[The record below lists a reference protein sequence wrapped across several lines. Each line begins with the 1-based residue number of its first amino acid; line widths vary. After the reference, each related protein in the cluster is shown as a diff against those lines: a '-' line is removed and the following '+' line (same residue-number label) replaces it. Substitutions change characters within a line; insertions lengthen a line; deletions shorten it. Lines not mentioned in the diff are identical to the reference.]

1 MPEPRSD
8 AGSLAEEIANSITH
22 GIGAFAS
29 TIALIVLLY
38 QSRNQSISKMLIY
51 ATFGMSMVT
60 LYVSST
66 LYHALPRS
74 RAKEVFLRL
83 DHSAIYLLIAGTYTP
98 FTLGVLRGIWGWI
111 LFSLEWCLATA
122 GITVKSVFGARWPR
136 MSMAFYI
143 VMGWLMII
151 AIWPL
156 VNRMQATGLVLIF
169 AGGMFYTIGTIFNGL
184 KKLRFAHMIWHVF
197 VIIGSSF
204 FFAAIIG
211 GFAEPAG

>member
-1 MPEPRSD
+1 MSEADSD
-8 AGSLAEEIANSITH
+8 VRYPAEEIANSITH

-29 TIALIVLLY
+29 TIALLV
-38 QSRNQSISKMLIY
+38 Y

-98 FTLGVLRGIWGWI
+98 FTLGVLKGVWGWI
-111 LFSLEWCLATA
+111 LFSLEWGLATA
-122 GITVKSVFGARWPR
+122 GITIKSVFGAKWPK
-136 MSMAFYI
+136 MSMAFYMI
-143 VMGWLMII
+143 MGWLMVI

-156 VNRMQATGLVLIF
+156 VNRMQTTGLALIF

-184 KKLRFAHMIWHVF
+184 KRLKFAHMIWHIF
-197 VIIGSSF
+197 VIIGSVF
-204 FFAAIIG
+204 FFVAIIG
-211 GFAEPAG
+211 GFAEPAS